1 MIDLSQLEKTK
12 TEADIQ
18 QELALAEAKHYLS
31 TTDWYVLRFVETAKP
46 VPDEIKTLRDAARK
60 IVEEAPNAAS

>member
-18 QELALAEAKHYLS
+18 QELALSEAKNYLS
-31 TTDWYVLRFVETAKP
+31 NTDWYVLRFVETAKP